1 MSFLKEKYWDL
12 CAGIFLFLFS
22 IALFYGGMTVKTLEV
37 STFGSGFFPK
47 ILAVLLALTSVP
59 IILGGANKAK
69 ADDSGAEQS
78 APMRWQGVLMTFGLM
93 TAYAGLISVLGFMIT
108 TAVYLFLQ
116 MNILA
121 GNHNRRLVLFA
132 IVSAVSAVLIN
143 YTFVK
148 VFNLMLPAGFL
159 G

>member
-1 MSFLKEKYWDL
+1 VSLLKEKYWDL

-47 ILAVLLALTSVP
+47 ILAVMLAVTSVP
-59 IILGGANKAK
+59 IIIGGAAKAK
-69 ADDSGAEQS
+69 ADDSGTAKS
-78 APMRWQGVLMTFGLM
+78 APMRWQGVLMTFVLM
-93 TAYAGLISVLGFMIT
+93 AAYAGLISTVGFMIT

-121 GNHNRRLVLFA
+121 AKHNRRLVLFA
-132 IVSAVSAVLIN
+132 VVSVVSAVAIN